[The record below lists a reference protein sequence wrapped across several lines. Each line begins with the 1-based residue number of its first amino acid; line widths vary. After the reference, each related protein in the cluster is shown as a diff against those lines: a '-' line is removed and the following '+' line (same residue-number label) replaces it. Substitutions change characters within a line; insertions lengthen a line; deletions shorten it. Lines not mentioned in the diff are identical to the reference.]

1 MSFFNWDDS
10 LSVKVNEIDDQHKH
24 LIRLI
29 NELYKAKKEGR
40 DKAVLQQIL
49 DELVNYSFVHF
60 TTEEK
65 YFIRYRYANT
75 EEHQRCHSGFV
86 DKITEFK
93 EAYYDGSATLSDDLL
108 EFLKDWLINHIK
120 GEDRKYI
127 DFFQEK
133 GLK

>member
-1 MSFFNWDDS
+1 MSFIEWNES
-10 LSVKVNEIDDQHKH
+10 LSVKVHEIDEQHKQ
-24 LIRLI
+24 LIQLI
-29 NELYKAKKEGR
+29 NKLYEAKKEGR
-40 DKAVLQQIL
+40 DKEILQQIL
-49 DELVNYSFVHF
+49 DELINYSFVHF

-65 YFIRYRYANT
+65 NFIRFRYENT
-75 EEHQRCHSGFV
+75 VQHQRSHSGFV

-93 EAYYDGSATLSDDLL
+93 EAYYDGSATLSDDIL
-108 EFLKDWLINHIK
+108 EFLRDWLINHIK

>member
-1 MSFFNWDDS
+1 MDFIQWDES
-10 LSVKVNEIDDQHKH
+10 LSVKVNEIDEQHKQ

-29 NELYKAKKEGR
+29 NELYNAKKEGR

-49 DELVNYSFVHF
+49 DELFNYTFVHF

-65 YFIRYRYANT
+65 NFIRFRYPET
-75 EEHQRCHSGFV
+75 EQHQRSHEGFV

-93 EAYYDGSATLSDDLL
+93 EAFYDGSATLSDDLF